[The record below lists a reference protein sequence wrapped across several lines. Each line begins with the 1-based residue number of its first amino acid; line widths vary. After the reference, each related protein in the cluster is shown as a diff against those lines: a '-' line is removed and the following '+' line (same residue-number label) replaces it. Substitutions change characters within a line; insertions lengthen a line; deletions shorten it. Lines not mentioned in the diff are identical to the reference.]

1 MYPDFSDPKQRLS
14 LIEDLCKELQD
25 ALPQKELVS
34 AYQQA
39 NFGDR
44 VYGYQECVL
53 GACASVFRSRMGDVY
68 YFDGRVWKPLTDIIL
83 ETALSKA
90 LVCRGV
96 PKHDVV
102 NCRGK
107 LLHSARGG
115 ALLSPLERRPTVVA
129 FDNGVWDFSDI
140 DNPVHHP
147 FADRMP
153 VTAVLPYCYDPE
165 AACPKW
171 DAFLRSILPKVE
183 IVKLQKYLG
192 LGCADRMTLSHKVEE
207 TLWLVGGGANGKS
220 TVFDVVR
227 AVYGADNISY
237 LGLDSLLS
245 GSSEV
250 RARFIGSIAGKLFNY
265 CSEVQADDI
274 SRYSDTFKSLCS
286 GEPQTIR
293 RLGHNPE
300 TAYDIPFLVF
310 NMNRRPANRNMD
322 RAVVRRLLFVP
333 FRTTVS
339 AEDMNRELV
348 NELLGEL
355 PGIRNWMMQGYRLLV
370 RDGFRFSDTSV
381 VDEDMEEYMLE
392 NGQSVQVFLAR
403 RGYSCNRRTGH
414 WDDRPQ
420 WVSASSLYGDY
431 ASFCQRMLV
440 DAVPQQAFGREMAR
454 LGWNEAGQNRR
465 RTSQGHV
472 YGVFCTEKIKYA
484 LDV

>member
-1 MYPDFSDPKQRLS
+1 MAVSVTQRLT
-14 LIEDLCKELQD
+14 LIEVLADELYKS
-25 ALPQKELVS
+25 LPAKAMVS

-44 VYGYQECVL
+44 VYGYQDCVL
-53 GACASVFRSRMGDVY
+53 DACSGVFRGRMGDVY
-68 YFDGRVWKPLTDIIL
+68 YFDGRVWRKLSDIIL
-83 ETALSKA
+83 ENALGKA
-90 LVCRGV
+90 MVRRGV

-115 ALLSPLERRPTVVA
+115 AMLSPLVSCPTVVA
-129 FDNGVWDFSDI
+129 FSNGVWDFCDI
-140 DNPVHHP
+140 DDPVYHP

-153 VTAVLPYCYDPE
+153 VTSVLPYAYDPG
-165 AACPKW
+165 AVCPRW
-171 DAFLRSILPKVE
+171 EAFLSSVLPKAE

-192 LGCADRMTLSHKVEE
+192 LGCADRVSMTHKVEE

-310 NMNRRPANRNMD
+310 NMNRKPANRNMD
-322 RAVVRRLLFVP
+322 RAIVRRLLFVP
-333 FRTTVS
+333 FRTTIS

-348 NELLGEL
+348 GELLEEL
-355 PGIRNWMMQGYRLLV
+355 PGIRNWMIEGY
-370 RDGFRFSDTSV
+370 
-381 VDEDMEEYMLE
+381 
-392 NGQSVQVFLAR
+392 
-403 RGYSCNRRTGH
+403 
-414 WDDRPQ
+414 
-420 WVSASSLYGDY
+420 
-431 ASFCQRMLV
+431 RMLV
-440 DAVPQQAFGREMAR
+440 REIGRASCRER
-454 LGWNEAGQNRR
+454 
-465 RTSQGHV
+465 V
-472 YGVFCTEKIKYA
+472 
-484 LDV
+484 

>member
-1 MYPDFSDPKQRLS
+1 M
-14 LIEDLCKELQD
+14 LIEDLCNEVYN
-25 ALPQKELVS
+25 ALPHKELVA

-44 VYGYQECVL
+44 VYGYQECVF
-53 GACASVFRSRMGDVY
+53 GACSSVFRSRMGEVY
-68 YFDGRVWKPLTDIIL
+68 YFDGRVWRVLSDIVL
-83 ETALSKA
+83 ENALSKA
-90 LVCRGV
+90 LVRRGV

-115 ALLSPLERRPTVVA
+115 ALLSPLERKPTVVA

-140 DNPVHHP
+140 DNPMYHA
-147 FADRMP
+147 FDERMP
-153 VTAVLPYCYDPE
+153 VTEVLPYGYDPE
-165 AACPKW
+165 AVCPKW
-171 DAFLRSILPKVE
+171 DAFLSSVLPKAE

-192 LGCADRMTLSHKVEE
+192 LGCADRRSLTHKVEE

-250 RARFIGSIAGKLFNY
+250 RARFVGSIAGRLFNY
-265 CSEVQADDI
+265 CSEVQSDDI

-310 NMNRRPANRNMD
+310 NMNRKPANRNID
-322 RAVVRRLLFVP
+322 RAIVRRLLFVP

-339 AEDMNRELV
+339 KEDMNRELG
-348 NELLGEL
+348 NELLEEL
-355 PGIRNWMMQGYRLLV
+355 PGIRNWMIEGFRMLV
-370 RDGFRFSDTSV
+370 RDGFRFGDTKV

-403 RGYSCNRRTGH
+403 KGYSPNRRSGH
-414 WDDRPQ
+414 WEDRPQ
-420 WVSASSLYGDY
+420 WVSSSSLYGDY

-440 DAVPQQAFGREMAR
+440 EAIPQQTFGREMSK
-454 LGWNEAGQNRR
+454 LGWHEGHNRK
-465 RTSQGHV
+465 RTSQGNV
-472 YGVFCTEKIKYA
+472 YGIFCEKPIRYA
-484 LDV
+484 LSV

>member
-1 MYPDFSDPKQRLS
+1 MAVSGSHSRLS
-14 LIEDLCKELQD
+14 LIDDLCDEVYG
-25 ALPQKELVS
+25 ALPQKDLMH

-44 VYGYQECVL
+44 VYGYQECVFD
-53 GACASVFRSRMGDVY
+53 ACSRVFRGRMGEVY
-68 YFDGRVWKPLTDIIL
+68 YFDGRVWKLLSDIVL
-83 ETALSKA
+83 ENSLSKA
-90 LVCRGV
+90 LVRRGV

-115 ALLSPLERRPTVVA
+115 ALLSSLESRPTVVA
-129 FDNGVWDFSDI
+129 FDNGVWDFGDI
-140 DNPVHHP
+140 DSPVYHP
-147 FADRMP
+147 FDDRMP
-153 VTAVLPYCYDPE
+153 VTSVLPYEYDPD
-165 AACPKW
+165 AACPRW
-171 DAFLRSILPKVE
+171 ESFLSGVLPKVE

-192 LGCADRMTLSHKVEE
+192 LGCADRRALTHKVEE

-300 TAYDIPFLVF
+300 TAYDIPFLMF
-310 NMNRRPANRNMD
+310 NMNRKPANRNMD
-322 RAVVRRLLFVP
+322 RAIVRRLLFIP
-333 FRTTVS
+333 FRTTIS

-348 NELLGEL
+348 NELLEEL
-355 PGIRNWMMQGYRLLV
+355 PGIRNWMIEGYRMLV
-370 RDGFRFSDTSV
+370 RDGFRFSDTLA

-420 WVSASSLYGDY
+420 WVSASALYGDY
-431 ASFCQRMLV
+431 ASFCTRMLV
-440 DAVPQQAFGREMAR
+440 DALPQQTFGREMAR
-454 LGWNEAGQNRR
+454 LGWNEAGHNRK

-472 YGVFCTEKIKYA
+472 YGMFCAEKIKYA

>member
-1 MYPDFSDPKQRLS
+1 MAVSGSNSRLS
-14 LIEDLCKELQD
+14 LIDDLCGEVYG
-25 ALPQKELVS
+25 ALPQKSLMH
-34 AYQQA
+34 AYQEA

-44 VYGYQECVL
+44 VYGYQECVFD
-53 GACASVFRSRMGDVY
+53 ACSRVFRSRMGEVY
-68 YFDGRVWKPLTDIIL
+68 YFDGRVWRLLSDIVL
-83 ETALSKA
+83 ENALSKA
-90 LVCRGV
+90 LVRRGV

-115 ALLSPLERRPTVVA
+115 ALLSPLECRPTVAA
-129 FDNGVWDFSDI
+129 FSNGVWDFGDI

-153 VTAVLPYCYDPE
+153 VTDVLPYDYDPQ
-165 AACPKW
+165 AVCPRW
-171 DAFLRSILPKVE
+171 DAFLSSVLPKVE

-192 LGCADRMTLSHKVEE
+192 LGCADRRSLTHKVEE

-227 AVYGADNISY
+227 HVYGADNISY

-310 NMNRRPANRNMD
+310 NMNRKPANRNMD
-322 RAVVRRLLFVP
+322 RAIVRRLLFVP
-333 FRTTVS
+333 FRTTIS
-339 AEDMNRELV
+339 AEDMNRELG
-348 NELLGEL
+348 NELLEEL
-355 PGIRNWMMQGYRLLV
+355 PGIRNWMIEGFRMLV
-370 RDGFRFSDTSV
+370 RDGFRFGDTLA

-403 RGYSCNRRTGH
+403 RGYGCNRRTGH
-414 WDDRPQ
+414 WDDKPQ
-420 WVSASSLYGDY
+420 WVSASALYGDY
-431 ASFCQRMLV
+431 ASFCSRMLV
-440 DAVPQQAFGREMAR
+440 DALPQQSFGREMAR
-454 LGWNEAGQNRR
+454 LGWNEAGHNRK

-472 YGVFCTEKIKYA
+472 YGVFCAEKIKYA
-484 LDV
+484 LEV

>member
-1 MYPDFSDPKQRLS
+1 MSVSGSNSRLS
-14 LIEDLCKELQD
+14 LIDDLCGEVYG
-25 ALPQKELVS
+25 ALPQKSLMH

-44 VYGYQECVL
+44 VYGYQECVFD
-53 GACASVFRSRMGDVY
+53 ACSRVFRSLMGEVY
-68 YFDGRVWKPLTDIIL
+68 YFDGRVWRVLSDIIL
-83 ETALSKA
+83 ENALSKA
-90 LVCRGV
+90 MVRRGV

-115 ALLSPLERRPTVVA
+115 ALLSPLESRPTVVA
-129 FDNGVWDFSDI
+129 FANGVWDFGDI
-140 DNPVHHP
+140 ENPVHHP
-147 FADRMP
+147 FSDRMP
-153 VTAVLPYCYDPE
+153 VTSVLPYDYDPQ
-165 AACPKW
+165 AVCPRW
-171 DAFLRSILPKVE
+171 DAFLGSVLPKVE

-192 LGCADRMTLSHKVEE
+192 LGCADRRSLTHKVEE

-265 CSEVQADDI
+265 CSEVQSDDI

-310 NMNRRPANRNMD
+310 NMNRKPANRNMD
-322 RAVVRRLLFVP
+322 RAIVRRLLFIP
-333 FRTTVS
+333 FRTTIS

-348 NELLGEL
+348 NELLEEL
-355 PGIRNWMMQGYRLLV
+355 PGIRNWMIEGFRMLV
-370 RDGFRFSDTSV
+370 RDGFRFGDTLA

-392 NGQSVQVFLAR
+392 NGQSVQVFLSR

-420 WVSASSLYGDY
+420 WVSASALYGDY
-431 ASFCQRMLV
+431 ASFCSRMLV
-440 DAVPQQAFGREMAR
+440 DALPQQSFGREMAR
-454 LGWNEAGQNRR
+454 LGWNEAGHNRK

-472 YGVFCTEKIKYA
+472 YGVFCKDRIKYA

>member
-1 MYPDFSDPKQRLS
+1 MAVSGSNSRLS
-14 LIEDLCKELQD
+14 LIDNLCDEVYG
-25 ALPQKELVS
+25 ALPQKALMH

-44 VYGYQECVL
+44 VYGYQECVFD
-53 GACASVFRSRMGDVY
+53 ACSRVFRSRMGEVY
-68 YFDGRVWKPLTDIIL
+68 YFDGRVWRVLSDIIL
-83 ETALSKA
+83 ENALSKA
-90 LVCRGV
+90 LVRRGV

-115 ALLSPLERRPTVVA
+115 ALLSPLECRPTVVA
-129 FDNGVWDFSDI
+129 FANGVWDFADI

-153 VTAVLPYCYDPE
+153 VTSVLPYDYDPQ
-165 AACPKW
+165 AVCPRW
-171 DAFLRSILPKVE
+171 DAFLGSVLPKAE
-183 IVKLQKYLG
+183 IIKLQKYLG
-192 LGCADRMTLSHKVEE
+192 LGCVDRRGLTHKVEE

-286 GEPQTIR
+286 GEPQTVR

-310 NMNRRPANRNMD
+310 NMNRKPANRNMD
-322 RAVVRRLLFVP
+322 RAIVRRLLFVP
-333 FRTTVS
+333 FRTTIS

-348 NELLGEL
+348 NELLEEL
-355 PGIRNWMMQGYRLLV
+355 PGIRNWMIEGFRMLV
-370 RDGFRFSDTSV
+370 RDGFRFGDTLS

-392 NGQSVQVFLAR
+392 NGQSVQVFLSR
-403 RGYSCNRRTGH
+403 RGYNCNRRTGH

-420 WVSASSLYGDY
+420 WVSASALYGDY
-431 ASFCQRMLV
+431 ASFCSRMLV
-440 DAVPQQAFGREMAR
+440 DALPQQSFGREMAR
-454 LGWNEAGQNRR
+454 LGWHESGHNRK

-472 YGVFCTEKIKYA
+472 YGVFCKDRIKYA

>member
-1 MYPDFSDPKQRLS
+1 MSVSGSNSRLS
-14 LIEDLCKELQD
+14 LIDDLCGEVYG
-25 ALPQKELVS
+25 ALPQKSLMH

-44 VYGYQECVL
+44 VYGYQECVFD
-53 GACASVFRSRMGDVY
+53 ACSRVFRSLMGEVY
-68 YFDGRVWKPLTDIIL
+68 YFDGRVWRVLSDIIL
-83 ETALSKA
+83 ENALSKA
-90 LVCRGV
+90 MVRRGV

-115 ALLSPLERRPTVVA
+115 ALLSPLESRPTVVA
-129 FDNGVWDFSDI
+129 FANGVWDFGDI
-140 DNPVHHP
+140 ENPVHHP
-147 FADRMP
+147 FSDRMP
-153 VTAVLPYCYDPE
+153 VTSVLPYDYDPQ
-165 AACPKW
+165 AVCPRW
-171 DAFLRSILPKVE
+171 DAFLGSVLSKVE

-192 LGCADRMTLSHKVEE
+192 LGCADRRSLTHKVEE

-265 CSEVQADDI
+265 CSEVQSDDI

-310 NMNRRPANRNMD
+310 NMNRKPANRNMD
-322 RAVVRRLLFVP
+322 RAIVRRLLFIP
-333 FRTTVS
+333 FRTTIS

-348 NELLGEL
+348 NELLEEL
-355 PGIRNWMMQGYRLLV
+355 PGIRNWMIEGFRMLV
-370 RDGFRFSDTSV
+370 RDGFRFGDTLA

-392 NGQSVQVFLAR
+392 NGQSVQVFLSR

-414 WDDRPQ
+414 WDERPQ
-420 WVSASSLYGDY
+420 WVSASALYGDY
-431 ASFCQRMLV
+431 ASFCSRMLV
-440 DAVPQQAFGREMAR
+440 DALPQQSFGREMAR
-454 LGWNEAGQNRR
+454 LGWNEAGHNRK

-472 YGVFCTEKIKYA
+472 YGVFCKDRIKYA

>member
-1 MYPDFSDPKQRLS
+1 MAVSGSNSRLS
-14 LIEDLCKELQD
+14 LIDELCGEVYG
-25 ALPQKELVS
+25 ALPQKELMH

-44 VYGYQECVL
+44 VYGYQECVFD
-53 GACASVFRSRMGDVY
+53 ACSRVFRSLMGEVY
-68 YFDGRVWKPLTDIIL
+68 YFDGRVWRVLSDIIL
-83 ETALSKA
+83 ENALSKA
-90 LVCRGV
+90 MVRRGV

-115 ALLSPLERRPTVVA
+115 ALLSPLECRPTVVA
-129 FDNGVWDFSDI
+129 FANGVWDFGDI

-147 FADRMP
+147 FEDRMP
-153 VTAVLPYCYDPE
+153 VTSVLPYDYDPQ
-165 AACPKW
+165 AVCPRW
-171 DAFLRSILPKVE
+171 DAFLGSVLPKVE
-183 IVKLQKYLG
+183 VIKLQKYLG
-192 LGCADRMTLSHKVEE
+192 LGCADRRALTHKVEE

-310 NMNRRPANRNMD
+310 NMNRKPANRNMD
-322 RAVVRRLLFVP
+322 RAIVRRLLFIP
-333 FRTTVS
+333 FRTTIS

-348 NELLGEL
+348 NELLEEL
-355 PGIRNWMMQGYRLLV
+355 PGIRNWMIEGFRMLV
-370 RDGFRFSDTSV
+370 RDGFRFSDTLA

-392 NGQSVQVFLAR
+392 NGQSVQVFLSR

-420 WVSASSLYGDY
+420 WVSASALYGDY
-431 ASFCQRMLV
+431 ASFCSRMLV
-440 DAVPQQAFGREMAR
+440 DALPQQSFGREMAR
-454 LGWNEAGQNRR
+454 LGWNEAGHNRK

-472 YGVFCTEKIKYA
+472 YGVFCKDRIKYA